1 MTSAEN
7 AQDDPTGIGRDG
19 GADAV
24 AEDDTGRVTVVGA
37 PETIDRATHPASVV
51 AAVAGILVVVVVALV
66 GLAGMIGTDDSD
78 ARLVPEVVVPRVTGR
93 GMAEA
98 QAQLEQLG
106 LIVDVRYEPNEIVP
120 IDVVVEQEPIAGAR
134 LEVGEQVVLSVSD
147 GPAGIRVPEFGEVT
161 AGEAVRLLTSLGL
174 VGVVEEVHDESVP
187 QGQIVGTI
195 PAEGTRVVAG
205 DQVTVQLSAGP
216 EPRTVPGV
224 VGQPSAAA
232 FNAIGRAE
240 LQVGDVTRRV
250 VADAAPGTVLSTDPA
265 GGEQAPRG
273 YPVSVVVAAAPGS
286 TQVPDV
292 VGFTT
297 ASARRVASEADL
309 GVTVRT
315 QTLQPGDRRDGR
327 VLWQSPVAGSPAS
340 ADGTITI
347 TVGAIPVPTTTT
359 TTTVPGATSSTTS
372 TTAPRR

>member
-1 MTSAEN
+1 MTPTEN
-7 AQDDPTGIGRDG
+7 AQDDPTGPDRAG
-19 GADAV
+19 GEDVAV
-24 AEDDTGRVTVVGA
+24 GHDSGRVTEVGTA
-37 PETIDRATHPASVV
+37 ETIDSGAHPAAVV
-51 AAVAGILVVVVVALV
+51 AAAVGILVVVVAALV
-66 GLAGMIGTDDSD
+66 GLAGTIGTDGTD

-93 GMAEA
+93 GMGEA

-120 IDVVVEQEPIAGAR
+120 IDVVVGQEPIAGAR

-147 GPAGIRVPEFGEVT
+147 GPAGIRVPEFGDVT

-174 VGVVEEVHDESVP
+174 IGVVEEVHDESVP

-205 DQVTVQLSAGP
+205 DQVKVQLSAGP
-216 EPRTVPGV
+216 EPRTVPDV
-224 VGQPSAAA
+224 VGQPSSVALS
-232 FNAIGRAE
+232 AIGRAE
-240 LQVGDVTRRV
+240 LQVGDLTRRV
-250 VADAAPGTVLSTDPA
+250 VADPAPGTVLATDPP

-273 YPVSVVVAAAPGS
+273 YPVSMVIAAAPGS
-286 TQVPDV
+286 IQVPDV

-297 ASARRVASEADL
+297 ASARRIASEADL

-327 VLWQSPVAGSPAS
+327 VLWQSPVAGSPVS
-340 ADGTITI
+340 ANGTLTL
-347 TVGAIPVPTTTT
+347 TVGAVPAPTTTT
-359 TTTVPGATSSTTS
+359 STVPGATSSTTS

>member
-1 MTSAEN
+1 MTSAN
-7 AQDDPTGIGRDG
+7 DAQGAPPGSEGDG
-19 GADAV
+19 GADV
-24 AEDDTGRVTVVGA
+24 AIGDDAGRVTEIGA
-37 PETIDRATHPASVV
+37 VETIDSGPHPASMV
-51 AAVAGILVVVVVALV
+51 AAAVGILVVVVAALV
-66 GLAGMIGTDDSD
+66 GLAGLIGTDESD

-93 GMAEA
+93 GVAEA

-134 LEVGEQVVLSVSD
+134 LELGEQVVLSVSD

-205 DQVTVQLSAGP
+205 DQVRVQLSAGP
-216 EPRTVPGV
+216 EPRTVPDV

-232 FNAIGRAE
+232 FSAIGRAE
-240 LQVGDVTRRV
+240 LQVGDLTRRV
-250 VADAAPGTVLSTDPA
+250 VADSAPGTVLATDPA

-273 YPVSVVVAAAPGS
+273 FPVSVVIAAAPGS

-297 ASARRVASEADL
+297 ASARRVASEADM

-327 VLWQSPVAGSPAS
+327 VLWQSPVAGSPVS
-340 ADGTITI
+340 ANGTLTL
-347 TVGAIPVPTTTT
+347 TVGAVPAPTTTT
-359 TTTVPGATSSTTS
+359 STVPGATSSTTS